1 MTLATFILA
10 QAQTTSAED
19 QSSNFLVSPNVGL
32 MIWTLLSFLVAFFV
46 LRKWAWPAITEALDK
61 RQRAIEESIDVAER
75 TRADAQKILDEYRER
90 LREARAQAD
99 EIVARSRKAGEVHE
113 REALEKA
120 KIQRE
125 ELLEQTRRDIEAE
138 TRRAIQEIRNEV
150 ADPHGP
156 RDREGHAQD
165 ARRGRSEAARR
176 GGAQGARLL
185 LAQRGQPELAM
196 EEIAQVYA
204 RSLFEVAQEHDRLDE
219 VRDQIG
225 QFSDALGESRD
236 LQTFFFSPYFSTE
249 EKKKGLASALDGA
262 DPVVENFLA
271 LLIENHRMPV
281 LFRVRREL
289 DQMWREVNKLLP
301 VQITSAVELDRAVT
315 QQIGDEIGRQTGRT
329 VELTST
335 VDPDVLGGLVVRVG
349 NSILDAS
356 IRTRLERLR
365 KQVARA

>member
-1 MTLATFILA
+1 
-10 QAQTTSAED
+10 
-19 QSSNFLVSPNVGL
+19 
-32 MIWTLLSFLVAFFV
+32 
-46 LRKWAWPAITEALDK
+46 
-61 RQRAIEESIDVAER
+61 
-75 TRADAQKILDEYRER
+75 
-90 LREARAQAD
+90 
-99 EIVARSRKAGEVHE
+99 
-113 REALEKA
+113 
-120 KIQRE
+120 
-125 ELLEQTRRDIEAE
+125 
-138 TRRAIQEIRNEV
+138 
-150 ADPHGP
+150 
-156 RDREGHAQD
+156 
-165 ARRGRSEAARR
+165 
-176 GGAQGARLL
+176 
-185 LAQRGQPELAM
+185 M

-204 RSLFEVAQEHDRLDE
+204 RSLFEVAQEHDKLDE

-225 QFSDALGESRD
+225 QFADALGESHD

-249 EKKKGLASALDGA
+249 EKKKGLASALEGA

-281 LFRVRREL
+281 LFRVRRDL

-356 IRTRLERLR
+356 IRTRLDRLR